1 MKALNKNTVVGT
13 AFESIF
19 HHLAEKLA
27 AASRDAVTADD
38 VVLVLAPEH
47 TGSDLSFQCFQ
58 LARQWKTNPA
68 QIAQQMAADLAT
80 NLDDDDVLAALDP
93 AGPYLNLKLAR
104 PGVARRLFAEIAE
117 EGGSFGHSR
126 RQDEEVVMMEYVSP
140 NTNKP
145 LHLGHLRNA
154 LLGRAVARLIEAQG
168 AKVIKSDIIND
179 RGIHITKSMLA
190 YQRWGDGRTPES
202 TGVKG
207 DHFVGQLYVDFDK
220 ALKAEKDA
228 WLEAESIDPK
238 ALDEKGKKQADE
250 RFNETSGLLG
260 AARDLLRRW
269 EEGDEKVRELWRTM
283 NGWVY
288 DGFGATYDS
297 LGITFDQHFY
307 ESDIYQGGKEIIQDA
322 LDQGVFETAPNG
334 AVIAPLSKHG
344 KLQDKVVLRGDGTGL
359 YITQDINLATI
370 KFEKF
375 GLTQSIYCIAYEQ
388 DFYMKQL
395 FATLDLLGFPWAKG
409 LFHLSYGMVYLP
421 EGKMKSREGKVVD
434 VDELLAELTELAA
447 EELRSRYSDLGNEEI
462 ARRAPAIARS
472 AVVFHFLIVGRES
485 DLQFNPRESVA
496 FEGKTGPYLQYSYA
510 RVASI
515 LRKAEGSWSVPDEP
529 VLDEALEGRLLTQL
543 LLFPSVVADAAESY
557 DPSRLAAYLA
567 DLAATFSTFY
577 HDHPVLKAEEPVRS
591 SRLTLVQAFRTV
603 MGNGLRLLAIEPL
616 EEM

>member
-1 MKALNKNTVVGT
+1 MKALNQETVVGT
-13 AFESIF
+13 ALESIF
-19 HHLAEKLA
+19 QHLAEKLA
-27 AASRDAVTADD
+27 AASRDAVTTDE
-38 VVLVLAPEH
+38 VMLVIAPPH
-47 TGSDLSFQCFQ
+47 TGCDLSFQCFQ

-68 QIAQQMAADLAT
+68 QIAQQMAADITADTET
-80 NLDDDDVLAALDP
+80 NDLLAALEP

-104 PGVARRLFAEIAE
+104 SAVARKLFAEIADKG
-117 EGGSFGHSR
+117 EGFGHCQ
-126 RQDEEVVMMEYVSP
+126 RQGKEVVMMEYVSP

-154 LLGRAVARLIEAQG
+154 LLGRAVTQLIEAQG
-168 AKVIKSDIIND
+168 ARVIKSDIIND

-190 YQRWGDGRTPES
+190 YQRWGGGATPES
-202 TGVKG
+202 KGVKG
-207 DHFVGQLYVDFDK
+207 DHFVGQLYVEFDK

-228 WLEAESIDPK
+228 WLATEGIDPGT
-238 ALDEKGKKQADE
+238 LDEKTKKETDE
-250 RFNETSGLLG
+250 RFNQASELLG
-260 AARDLLRRW
+260 AARDMLRRW
-269 EEGDEKVRELWRTM
+269 EEGDTEVRELWRMM
-283 NGWVY
+283 NSWVY
-288 DGFGATYDS
+288 EGFGATYGA
-297 LGITFDQHFY
+297 LGITFDKHFY
-307 ESDIYQGGKEIIQDA
+307 ESEIYQEGKEIILDA
-322 LDQGVFETAPNG
+322 LERGIFEKAPNG

-344 KLQDKVVLRGDGTGL
+344 KLQDKTVLRGDGTGL

-370 KFEKF
+370 KFREF

-434 VDELLAELTELAA
+434 VDELLAELTNLAA
-447 EELRSRYSDLGNEEI
+447 EELRRRYADLGDDEI
-462 ARRAPAIARS
+462 AQRAPAIARA

-485 DLQFNPRESVA
+485 DLQFDPRESVA

-515 LRKAEGSWSVPDEP
+515 LRKAEGSWSMPDEP
-529 VLDEALEGRLLTQL
+529 VLDEDLEGRLLTQL
-543 LLFPSVVADAAESY
+543 LLFPSVVTDAAESY

-567 DLAATFSTFY
+567 DLAAIFSTFY
-577 HDHPVLKAEEPVRS
+577 HDHPVLKADEPIRS
-591 SRLTLVQAFRTV
+591 SRLALVDAFRTT